1 MASCPAKY
9 NNNEDSLAL
18 LQHNPL
24 KSSYDPHMSTKFS
37 VPSINENTIKLFE
50 VEINKIEGINSDISS
65 HQSTNDSDLDI
76 GSPHDL
82 YTMIT
87 MKVLIIP
94 MVN

>member
-1 MASCPAKY
+1 
-9 NNNEDSLAL
+9 
-18 LQHNPL
+18 
-24 KSSYDPHMSTKFS
+24 MSTKFS
-37 VPSINENTIKLFE
+37 VPSINENTTKLFE
-50 VEINKIEGINSDISS
+50 VETNKIEGINSDISS